1 MAHGAHWGTRVQ
13 SQKIKRKVRVA
24 KLGVAMP
31 MPSLFG
37 TTMASLVLNILAGK
51 PGTHLYY
58 CIDNIPHNMSNI
70 ILIICQHF
78 TYIMFIFISP

>member
-1 MAHGAHWGTRVQ
+1 MQ

-51 PGTHLYY
+51 PGTHLYNR
-58 CIDNIPHNMSNI
+58 IDNIPHNMSNI
-70 ILIICQHF
+70 PHNMLWWLV
-78 TYIMFIFISP
+78 